1 MDTKGLSGAEAF
13 LRLLAGMGVEKI
25 FASPGSEWAPVWE
38 YLAKPYGS
46 AKDIPEYLSTRH
58 EEIAVGMASGYA
70 KATTGK
76 LAAVM
81 IHTTV
86 GALHATMGLRAALH
100 EQIPMVVFAGESIG
114 FGEAPGQ
121 DPGHQWLRVL
131 ADIGG
136 PAALVD
142 RCVKWSFGL
151 NASALL
157 PATIQRAC
165 QLAMAAPQGPVFVS
179 VPMEFL
185 FETMT
190 TSAPAAAAYAH
201 PPAADPRAI
210 DELARVLI
218 EATNPVIVT
227 EEVGRSV
234 RAVEHLVALAELLG
248 APVLDAWHPS
258 FLNFPRTHPLYGGIG
273 PGPYVAAAVKEA
285 DVAFLAAAVAP
296 WHPPSSA
303 PGPGT
308 KVVVLGEDPL
318 QSHRA
323 FWGYRTD
330 LVVAGDVEQS
340 LAMLLDRVRDAVK
353 PGAHAAR
360 AERWQARHQKR
371 REALREEGLAAAN
384 SRPIETRWVVHELN
398 EILPP
403 DAAVVDE
410 TITHRVE
417 ISRFLD
423 RLTPGRFFEGSY
435 GGLGTGLGTA
445 LGVKAAAPE
454 RTVIAVIGDG
464 SFNYNPVL
472 AALGVCQ
479 EHRMPILIVMFNNS
493 GYLSQKSGVPRHY
506 PDGWAVKSQTFVG
519 TSITPSP
526 DYAAIAR
533 AFDGYGEKVED
544 PGQVRAALQRGLRA
558 VANGQ
563 VALVDMTLQ
572 PINRSG
578 EV

>member
-1 MDTKGLSGAEAF
+1 MDTKGLPGAEAF
-13 LRLLAGMGVEKI
+13 LRILAGMGVEKI

-46 AKDIPEYLSTRH
+46 PKDIPEYISTRH
-58 EEIAVGMASGYA
+58 EEIAIAMASGYT
-70 KATTGK
+70 KATGK

-86 GALHATMGLRAALH
+86 GALHATMAMRAALH
-100 EQIPMVVFAGESIG
+100 EQVPMVVFAGESIG
-114 FGEAPGQ
+114 FGETPGQ

-131 ADIGG
+131 ADMGG
-136 PAALVD
+136 PARLVEQ
-142 RCVKWSFGL
+142 CVKWSFGL
-151 NASALL
+151 NTSAIM

-185 FETMT
+185 FETLA

-201 PPAADPRAI
+201 RPAADPRAI
-210 DELARVLI
+210 EELARVLI
-218 EATNPVIVT
+218 DATNPVIVT
-227 EEVGRSV
+227 EEAGRSV

-258 FLNFPRTHPLYGGIG
+258 FVNFPRTHPLYGGVG
-273 PGPYVAAAVKEA
+273 PGTFVAAALKDA

-296 WHPPSSA
+296 WHPPSAA

-308 KVVVLGEDPL
+308 KVVILGEDPL

-323 FWGYRTD
+323 FWGYRAD

-340 LAMLLDRVRDAVK
+340 LAMLLARVREAVK
-353 PGAHAAR
+353 PGAHDTR
-360 AERWQARHQKR
+360 AERWRAHHQKR
-371 REALREEGLAAAN
+371 REALRAEGLAAAA
-384 SRPIETRWVVHELN
+384 SRPIDTRWVVHELN
-398 EILPP
+398 QILPP
-403 DAAVVDE
+403 DSVVVDE
-410 TITHRVE
+410 TITHRLDVN
-417 ISRFLD
+417 RFLD
-423 RLTPGRFFEGSY
+423 GLAPGRFFEGCY

-445 LGVKAAAPE
+445 LGVKAAMPE
-454 RTVIAVIGDG
+454 RTVITVIGDG

-479 EHRMPILIVMFNNS
+479 EHGLPILIVLFNNS
-493 GYLSQKSGVPRHY
+493 GYLSQKSGIPRHY
-506 PDGWAVKSQTFVG
+506 PEGFAMKSQKFVG
-519 TSITPSP
+519 VTITPNP
-526 DYAAIAR
+526 DYAALAR
-533 AFDGYGEKVED
+533 AFAGYGEKVED
-544 PGQVRAALQRGLRA
+544 PGQVRAALLRGLEA
-558 VANGQ
+558 VGKGQ
-563 VALVDMTLQ
+563 VALIDVRLQ
-572 PINRSG
+572 PINRTG